1 LLKPQVLPQTA
12 VVSASLGV
20 SDYFNAF
27 ANLRF
32 AEYKISKI
40 KLPKQSIQI
49 KDLMTP

>member
-1 LLKPQVLPQTA
+1 L
-12 VVSASLGV
+12 VSIIIKRPPSLGV
-20 SDYFNAF
+20 SDYLNAF

-32 AEYKISKI
+32 AENKISKI